1 MVEAGTDCVSVL
13 RQDCLACVKNSEVA
27 GAAGV
32 GGGCGEGRG
41 SVEQVTARREL
52 SFLQEERLR
61 VRETTSPRSP
71 SHIRRWHSQ
80 E

>member
-1 MVEAGTDCVSVL
+1 MVEAGTDSVSVL

-27 GAAGV
+27 SAAGV
-32 GGGCGEGRG
+32 RGGGEGRG

-71 SHIRRWHSQ
+71 SHIRRWHS
-80 E
+80 